1 MESILFAV
9 SLGLFAG
16 ISPGPLMALV
26 MTSTL
31 ERGFRAGALTAVAP
45 LLTDLP
51 VILLSLVVLRRV
63 SDSFL
68 STVTVAGG
76 IFVIYIGFKTIR
88 DAGKVVEV
96 NPDAGASSRDLL
108 RGAVVNLLGPH
119 PWLFWFT
126 IGTPFMIQRWPIAPW
141 ESVAFLVIFV
151 SLLVGCKIAL
161 AWAVSHGRR
170 FVGTRGHRWVLAG
183 CGVLLIGFGMAMAWR
198 GISTLAAF

>member
-26 MTSTL
+26 MTSSL
-31 ERGFRAGALTAVAP
+31 ERGFRAGALTAIAP

-63 SDSFL
+63 PGSFL
-68 STVTVAGG
+68 SAVTVAGG
-76 IFVIYIGFKTIR
+76 IFIVYIGFKTIR
-88 DAGKVVEV
+88 DAGAERELD
-96 NPDAGASSRDLL
+96 PDAGASSRDVV
-108 RGAVVNLLGPH
+108 RGAMVNLLAPH

-126 IGTPFMIQRWPIAPW
+126 IGTPFMIQRWRVAPW
-141 ESVAFLVIFV
+141 ESIAFLVVFV

-161 AWAVSHGRR
+161 AWAASHGRR
-170 FVGTRGHRWVLAG
+170 FLDTRWYRWVLTG
-183 CGVLLIGFGMAMAWR
+183 CGLVLIGFGMVMAVR
-198 GISTLAAF
+198 GVGSLAAR